1 MYICIKGGGFMVE
14 RISNKIIDY
23 QIEKGIISKN
33 DINIYR
39 YGYILLFE
47 VMINIL
53 ISLGI
58 GIILGKV
65 TEILFFLACFIIL
78 RSFCGGYHANSIL
91 KCVFLSNLVM
101 TISILSN
108 ILLSKYTMPIPLF
121 FILEI
126 SFSIIICVLSP
137 VDNKNKRLSNNEKS
151 FYKKCTIIVSVAE
164 NSIGI
169 ILMLFNKQE
178 YAYLV
183 LFVFLIQMV
192 SLMIVK
198 GQNKLINEIL

>member
-1 MYICIKGGGFMVE
+1 MVE

-53 ISLGI
+53 IALGI

-78 RSFCGGYHANSIL
+78 RSFCGGYHANSIW
-91 KCVFLSNLVM
+91 KCIFLSNLVM

-108 ILLSKYTMPIPLF
+108 ILLSKYTMPISLF

-126 SFSIIICVLSP
+126 CFSIIICVLSP

>member
-78 RSFCGGYHANSIL
+78 RSFCGGYHANSIW

-101 TISILSN
+101 AISILSN
-108 ILLSKYTMPIPLF
+108 ILLSKYTIPISLF
-121 FILEI
+121 FILEMC
-126 SFSIIICVLSP
+126 FSIIICVLSP
-137 VDNKNKRLSNNEKS
+137 VDNKNKRLSSNEKS